1 MESKRARKPPDRFDP
16 SEGGAKQTKQTLRIK
31 KFMND
36 MDSKRLRKPPVW
48 FVPWKEGDKHAPE
61 ALRKKKSKNKQEQK
75 RFRELRKEK
84 ELAKEGRGTLHVEVK
99 EDKVLLQQKGKP
111 AKKTKETNCGK
122 KGCSKGK

>member
-1 MESKRARKPPDRFDP
+1 MVPL
-16 SEGGAKQTKQTLRIK
+16 EGGSKQTPQ
-31 KFMND
+31 
-36 MDSKRLRKPPVW
+36 S
-48 FVPWKEGDKHAPE
+48 
-61 ALRKKKSKNKQEQK
+61 LRKKKSRNKQEQK

-84 ELAKEGRGTLHVEVK
+84 ELAKEGRGTLHVGVK

>member
-1 MESKRARKPPDRFDP
+1 
-16 SEGGAKQTKQTLRIK
+16 
-31 KFMND
+31 
-36 MDSKRLRKPPVW
+36 MDSKRLRKPPAW
-48 FVPWKEGDKHAPE
+48 FVPWKEGDKHAPQ

-84 ELAKEGRGTLHVEVK
+84 ELAKEGRGTLHVGVK